1 MRGPQAWLWLSSKRR
16 EVPGAQNSASFGT
29 KPSSLQSA
37 APPII
42 VPQNDFLRIMK
53 RRLLY
58 GVVITALS
66 VNLLIGARVYLT
78 AAQAPG
84 KDSAYPSLELF
95 TYVMEKVR
103 ADYVDGKN
111 LTYKDLVYAALKG
124 MLNTLDP
131 HSEFMEPDKYMELQ
145 NDTQGAFGGLGIVIS
160 MKDNFITVVAPM
172 EDSPGFKAGILPGD
186 RIIKI
191 SGKSTEKMSLQDA
204 VKNLRGEP
212 GTDVNISILRPSSG
226 RVKDYTL
233 ARAIINV
240 DMVKDING
248 KKEFPLSENK
258 IGYIRLV
265 QFGEKTSADLEAAL
279 TKLKKEGMQALV
291 LDLRWNPGG
300 LLDQAVDVCEKFL
313 PRGDLVVTTEGRN
326 PSQNSVRKSK
336 GSDELNNMP
345 MVVLVNLG
353 SASAS
358 EIVAGCLKDSKRA
371 IILGEQTFGKGSVQ
385 SILPL
390 NDGSALRLTTAKYYT
405 PSHKVIHEVG
415 ITPDIPV
422 PLTEEQ
428 ERDIQL
434 KQAPGGIQ
442 SLDDKDRERVL
453 SSHDPQLDRAMD
465 LLKGIMLYTQR
476 APLPEKSL
484 AKNDKMAAK

>member
-1 MRGPQAWLWLSSKRR
+1 
-16 EVPGAQNSASFGT
+16 
-29 KPSSLQSA
+29 
-37 APPII
+37 
-42 VPQNDFLRIMK
+42 MK

-58 GVVITALS
+58 GVVVIALS
-66 VNLLIGARVYLT
+66 INLLIGARVYLS
-78 AAQAPG
+78 AAQPTD
-84 KDSAYPSLELF
+84 KDSAYPNLELF
-95 TYVMEKVR
+95 SYVMERVR
-103 ADYVDGKN
+103 KDYVDGQN
-111 LTYKDLVYAALKG
+111 LKYQDLVYAALKG

-131 HSEFMEPDKYMELQ
+131 HSEFMEPEKYKELQ

-160 MKDNFITVVAPM
+160 MKDNSITVVAPM

-191 SGKSTEKMSLQDA
+191 GGKSTEKMSLQDA

-212 GTDVNISILRPSSG
+212 GTEVKISVLRPSSG

-233 ARAIINV
+233 DRAVINV
-240 DMVKDING
+240 DMVKDINS
-248 KKEFPLSENK
+248 KKEFPLGDNK

-279 TKLKKEGMQALV
+279 KKLKVQGMQALV

-326 PSQNSVRKSK
+326 PSQNSVRKAK
-336 GSDELNNMP
+336 GRGDELNNMP

-358 EIVAGCLKDSKRA
+358 EIVAGCLKDTKRA
-371 IILGEQTFGKGSVQ
+371 IILGEKTFGKGSVQ
-385 SILPL
+385 SIMPL
-390 NDGSALRLTTAKYYT
+390 ADGSALRLTTAKYYT
-405 PSHKVIHEVG
+405 PSHKVIHEEG
-415 ITPDIPV
+415 ITPDIIV

-434 KQAPGGIQ
+434 KQAPGGVQ
-442 SLDDKDRERVL
+442 SLDEKDRERVL
-453 SSHDPQLDRAMD
+453 SARDPQLDRAMD
-465 LLKGIMLYTQR
+465 LLKGITLFTQR
-476 APLPEKSL
+476 APLPDKRV
-484 AKNDKMAAK
+484 AKTDRMAAR